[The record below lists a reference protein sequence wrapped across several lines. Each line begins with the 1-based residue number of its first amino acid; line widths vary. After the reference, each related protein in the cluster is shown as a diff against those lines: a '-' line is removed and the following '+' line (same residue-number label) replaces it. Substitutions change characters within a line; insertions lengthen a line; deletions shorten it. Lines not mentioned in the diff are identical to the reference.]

1 LLCIDPP
8 FAKLIRDSWFA
19 KVIIMSEDVVSERV
33 VSENS
38 GEQIG
43 ELLDS
48 LYRVDSGRIL
58 ATLIRLLGDFD
69 LAEEAM
75 HEAFA
80 AALSLWPKSGA
91 PGNPRPWLISTARF
105 KAIDTL
111 RRRARFD
118 ESQDELVGYLEA
130 QSSSADRTNAEN
142 SLADEFLEDDRLR
155 LIFTCCHPSLA
166 PEARVALTLR
176 EVCGLTT
183 EEIAKAFLTT
193 PRTLAQRIVRAK
205 AKIREERIPYEVPTP
220 QELPERL
227 GAVLQV
233 IYLVFNEGY
242 SAAAG
247 AEVTRAEL
255 TGEAIRLGRLLVE
268 LQLTELRPEPEG
280 VASKITAPEVM
291 GPEVLG
297 SEIMGLLSLML
308 LQESRRAART
318 SPTGELILLE
328 NQDRSLWS
336 KEQIAEGV
344 ALLEKA
350 LKYEQKSRQFGS
362 YTLQAA
368 IAAVHA
374 EAESVAATDWRQIVA
389 LYDQLLRI
397 QPSPVVQ
404 LNRAVAI
411 AMRDGPEAGLAH
423 IDAVLERS
431 SGKQGDLA
439 NYYLAHSARADMYRR
454 LGRTAEARASYKK
467 ALALTQQ
474 EPERQ
479 FLQERIRQ
487 LK

>member
-1 LLCIDPP
+1 
-8 FAKLIRDSWFA
+8 
-19 KVIIMSEDVVSERV
+19 MSEPSPQ
-33 VSENS
+33 
-38 GEQIG
+38 QIR

-48 LYRVDSGRIL
+48 LYRADSRRIL

-80 AALSLWPKSGA
+80 AALSLWPGNGV
-91 PGNPRPWLISTARF
+91 PNNPRPWLISTARF

-118 ESQDELVGYLEA
+118 ASQDEFVRHLETQWSEA
-130 QSSSADRTNAEN
+130 ESSKERSEIEDRV
-142 SLADEFLEDDRLR
+142 EDDRLR
-155 LIFTCCHPSLA
+155 LIFTCCHPSLP
-166 PEARVALTLR
+166 PEAHVALTLR

-193 PRTLAQRIVRAK
+193 PSTLAQRIVRAK
-205 AKIREERIPYEVPTP
+205 AKIRDAQIPYQVPSP

-227 GAVLQV
+227 AAVLQV

-255 TGEAIRLGRLLVE
+255 TGEAIRLGRLLNE
-268 LQLTELRPEPEG
+268 LLPEPE
-280 VASKITAPEVM
+280 VI
-291 GPEVLG
+291 
-297 SEIMGLLSLML
+297 GLLALML
-308 LQESRRAART
+308 LQASRHAART

-328 NQDRSLWS
+328 HQDRSLWN

-344 ALLEKA
+344 ALLEQA
-350 LKYEQKSRQFGS
+350 LNSRRFGS

-389 LYDQLLRI
+389 LYNQLVRV
-397 QPSPVVQ
+397 QPSAVVH

-423 IDAVLERS
+423 IDAVLAHGE
-431 SGKQGDLA
+431 LA
-439 NYYLAHSARADMYRR
+439 NYYLAHSARADMCRR
-454 LGRTAEARASYKK
+454 LGRTAEARASYEK

>member
-1 LLCIDPP
+1 
-8 FAKLIRDSWFA
+8 
-19 KVIIMSEDVVSERV
+19 MSERV
-33 VSENS
+33 MSERVMS
-38 GEQIG
+38 ERVMSVRSAEQMR

-48 LYRVDSGRIL
+48 LYRVESGRIL

-80 AALSLWPKSGA
+80 AALSLWPSSGV

-105 KAIDTL
+105 KAIDAL

-118 ESQDELVGYLEA
+118 ASQDELVRYIEA
-130 QSSSADRTNAEN
+130 QSSSSERSNSNEED
-142 SLADEFLEDDRLR
+142 SLADDGLEDDRLR

-166 PEARVALTLR
+166 PEAHVALTLR

-255 TGEAIRLGRLLVE
+255 TGEAIRLGRLLIE
-268 LQLTELRPEPEG
+268 LQPDPEG
-280 VASKITAPEVM
+280 VGSEVM
-291 GPEVLG
+291 G
-297 SEIMGLLSLML
+297 SEIMGLLALML

-318 SPTGELILLE
+318 SATGELILLE
-328 NQDRSLWS
+328 NQDRSLWNQ
-336 KEQIAEGV
+336 EQIAEGV

-350 LKYEQKSRQFGS
+350 LGYQQKSRRFGS

-374 EAESVAATDWRQIVA
+374 GAESVAATDWRQIVA

-423 IDAVLERS
+423 IDAVLAPS
-431 SGKQGDLA
+431 SGKQSDLA

-454 LGRTAEARASYKK
+454 LGRTAEARSSYEK

>member
-1 LLCIDPP
+1 
-8 FAKLIRDSWFA
+8 
-19 KVIIMSEDVVSERV
+19 MSELAT
-33 VSENS
+33 
-38 GEQIG
+38 EQIR

-48 LYRVDSGRIL
+48 LYRLESGRIR
-58 ATLIRLLGDFD
+58 ATLIRLLGNFD

-80 AALSLWPKSGA
+80 AALSVWPTSGI

-118 ESQDELVGYLEA
+118 ASQDELVRYLEA
-130 QSSSADRTNAEN
+130 QSSSVEASSE
-142 SLADEFLEDDRLR
+142 EGLEDDRLR
-155 LIFTCCHPSLA
+155 LIFTCCHPSL
-166 PEARVALTLR
+166 PSEARVALTLR

-193 PRTLAQRIVRAK
+193 PSTQAQRIVRAK
-205 AKIREERIPYEVPTP
+205 SKIRDTKIPYEVPAP
-220 QELPERL
+220 EELPARL

-233 IYLVFNEGY
+233 VYLVFNEGY

-247 AEVTRAEL
+247 KEVTRAEL
-255 TGEAIRLGRLLVE
+255 TGEAIRLGRLLIE
-268 LQLTELRPEPEG
+268 LQPEPE
-280 VASKITAPEVM
+280 AI
-291 GPEVLG
+291 
-297 SEIMGLLSLML
+297 GLLALML

-318 SPTGELILLE
+318 SSTGEMILLE
-328 NQDRSLWS
+328 NQDRSLWNWQ
-336 KEQIAEGV
+336 QIAEGIS
-344 ALLEKA
+344 LLENA
-350 LKYEQKSRQFGS
+350 LKSRRFGT

-374 EAESVAATDWRQIVA
+374 EAQSVAATDWRQIVA
-389 LYDQLLRI
+389 LYDQLARI

-411 AMRDGPEAGLAH
+411 AMRDGPESGLAQ
-423 IDAVLERS
+423 IDAVLE
-431 SGKQGDLA
+431 QGDLA

-454 LGRTAEARASYKK
+454 LGRTAEARSAYEK

-479 FLQERIRQ
+479 FLQDRIRQ

>member
-1 LLCIDPP
+1 
-8 FAKLIRDSWFA
+8 
-19 KVIIMSEDVVSERV
+19 MSERSPD
-33 VSENS
+33 
-38 GEQIG
+38 QIHRQIR

-80 AALSLWPKSGA
+80 AALSLWPRSGV

-118 ESQDELVGYLEA
+118 ASQDELVRHLEA
-130 QSSSADRTNAEN
+130 QWSSAETSNQVD
-142 SLADEFLEDDRLR
+142 SLEDGFEDDRLR
-155 LIFTCCHPSLA
+155 LIFTCCHPALP

-183 EEIAKAFLTT
+183 EEIARGFLIT

-205 AKIREERIPYEVPTP
+205 AKIRETPIPYEVPTP
-220 QELPERL
+220 EELPARL
-227 GAVLQV
+227 GAVLHV

-255 TGEAIRLGRLLVE
+255 TGEAIRLGRLLTD
-268 LQLTELRPEPEG
+268 LQPEPE
-280 VASKITAPEVM
+280 VI
-291 GPEVLG
+291 
-297 SEIMGLLSLML
+297 GLLSLML
-308 LQESRRAART
+308 LQESRHAART

-328 NQDRSLWS
+328 HQDRSLWNRE
-336 KEQIAEGV
+336 KIGEGV

-350 LKYEQKSRQFGS
+350 LKSRRFGS

-368 IAAVHA
+368 IVAVHA
-374 EAESVAATDWRQIVA
+374 DAESVAATDWRQIVA
-389 LYDQLLRI
+389 LYDRLLRI
-397 QPSPVVQ
+397 QPSPVVE

-411 AMRDGPEAGLAH
+411 AMCDGPEAGLTL
-423 IDAVLERS
+423 IDAVLAHGE
-431 SGKQGDLA
+431 LA
-439 NYYLAHSARADMYRR
+439 NYYLAHSVRADMYRR
-454 LGRTAEARASYKK
+454 LGRTAEARSSYEK

>member
-1 LLCIDPP
+1 
-8 FAKLIRDSWFA
+8 
-19 KVIIMSEDVVSERV
+19 MSEPST
-33 VSENS
+33 
-38 GEQIG
+38 EQIR

-80 AALSLWPKSGA
+80 AALSLWPSSGV

-118 ESQDELVGYLEA
+118 ASQDELVRYLEA
-130 QSSSADRTNAEN
+130 QLSSPERSNASARSNEEDHFEDA
-142 SLADEFLEDDRLR
+142 FEDDRLR
-155 LIFTCCHPSLA
+155 LIFTCCHPSLP
-166 PEARVALTLR
+166 PEARVALTMR

-183 EEIAKAFLTT
+183 EEIAKAFLIT

-205 AKIREERIPYEVPTP
+205 TKIRETRIPYEVPTP
-220 QELPERL
+220 RELPERL
-227 GAVLQV
+227 GAVLHV

-255 TGEAIRLGRLLVE
+255 TGEAIRLGRLLTE
-268 LQLTELRPEPEG
+268 LQPE
-280 VASKITAPEVM
+280 PEVM
-291 GPEVLG
+291 G
-297 SEIMGLLSLML
+297 LLALML

-328 NQDRSLWS
+328 NQDRSLWNR
-336 KEQIAEGV
+336 EQIAEGLV
-344 ALLEKA
+344 LLEKA
-350 LKYEQKSRQFGS
+350 LTSQSFGS

-374 EAESVAATDWRQIVA
+374 EAKSVAATDWRQIVA
-389 LYDQLLRI
+389 LYDRLVRI

-411 AMRDGPEAGLAH
+411 AMCDGPEAGLTH
-423 IDAVLERS
+423 IDALLEH
-431 SGKQGDLA
+431 GELA

-454 LGRTAEARASYKK
+454 LGRTAEARSSYEK

>member
-1 LLCIDPP
+1 
-8 FAKLIRDSWFA
+8 
-19 KVIIMSEDVVSERV
+19 MSFRAST
-33 VSENS
+33 
-38 GEQIG
+38 EQIR

-80 AALSLWPKSGA
+80 AALSLWPRSGV

-118 ESQDELVGYLEA
+118 ASQDELVRYLEA
-130 QSSSADRTNAEN
+130 QWSSAERSNEEDSLEDDR
-142 SLADEFLEDDRLR
+142 LEDDRLR

-166 PEARVALTLR
+166 PEAHVALTLR

-183 EEIAKAFLTT
+183 EEIAKAFLIT

-205 AKIREERIPYEVPTP
+205 AKIRETPIPYEVPTP

-255 TGEAIRLGRLLVE
+255 TGEAIRLGRLL
-268 LQLTELRPEPEG
+268 TELRPEPE
-280 VASKITAPEVM
+280 VI
-291 GPEVLG
+291 
-297 SEIMGLLSLML
+297 GLLSLML
-308 LQESRRAART
+308 LQESRHAART

-328 NQDRSLWS
+328 NQDRSLWNR
-336 KEQIAEGV
+336 EQIAEGV

-350 LKYEQKSRQFGS
+350 LKSRRFGS

-389 LYDQLLRI
+389 LYDRLVRI

-423 IDAVLERS
+423 IDAVLEH
-431 SGKQGDLA
+431 GELA

-454 LGRTAEARASYKK
+454 LGRTAEARSSYEK

-487 LK
+487 LNRNP

>member
-1 LLCIDPP
+1 MPP
-8 FAKLIRDSWFA
+8 
-19 KVIIMSEDVVSERV
+19 VP
-33 VSENS
+33 
-38 GEQIG
+38 EQLSKTI
-43 ELLDS
+43 ET
-48 LYRVDSGRIL
+48 LYRSESGRIL

-80 AALSLWPKSGA
+80 AALSLWPGSGV

-111 RRRARFD
+111 RRRARLNA
-118 ESQDELVGYLEA
+118 SQDELVRYLEA
-130 QSSSADRTNAEN
+130 QGSSAESSNEED
-142 SLADEFLEDDRLR
+142 SVEDDRLR

-166 PEARVALTLR
+166 PEAQVALTLR

-183 EEIAKAFLTT
+183 EEIARAFLIT
-193 PRTLAQRIVRAK
+193 PATLAQRIVRAK
-205 AKIREERIPYEVPTP
+205 AKIRETPIPYEVPTA

-255 TGEAIRLGRLLVE
+255 TGEAIRLARL
-268 LQLTELRPEPEG
+268 LTELQPEPE
-280 VASKITAPEVM
+280 VI
-291 GPEVLG
+291 
-297 SEIMGLLSLML
+297 GLLSLML

-318 SPTGELILLE
+318 SPIGELILLQD
-328 NQDRSLWS
+328 QDRSLWNR
-336 KEQIAEGV
+336 EQIAEGV

-350 LKYEQKSRQFGS
+350 LKSRRFGP

-374 EAESVAATDWRQIVA
+374 EAETAAATDWRQIVA
-389 LYDQLLRI
+389 LYNQLVRI
-397 QPSPVVQ
+397 QPTPVVL

-423 IDAVLERS
+423 IEAVMEH
-431 SGKQGDLA
+431 GELA
-439 NYYLAHSARADMYRR
+439 NYYLAHSAHADMYRR
-454 LGRTAEARASYKK
+454 LGRTDEARASYEK

-474 EPERQ
+474 GPERQ